1 MKKSLKK
8 LTLSR
13 ETLLNLDD
21 HYLREVAGATNS
33 HCLSC
38 ITDETARC
46 TVCPTTCTDC

>member
-1 MKKSLKK
+1 MKKGLKK
-8 LTLSR
+8 LTLSK

-21 HYLREVAGATNS
+21 RHLRDVAGGTNT

-46 TVCPTTCTDC
+46 TVCPSGCTDC